1 MLLIMRSTRAGPS
14 GVTFVQVLPP
24 SRETWTRPSSEPAQ
38 STPGSSGDSATAKIV
53 P

>member
-1 MLLIMRSTRAGPS
+1 MLQTRAQSGRAS
-14 GVTFVQVLPP
+14 GVTLLQEAPP

-38 STPGSSGDSATAKIV
+38 KRPACAGDSAKANMV